1 VRDRIVLVVACCL
14 TLPTAGP
21 AFSQDV
27 VYPGS
32 TVQGDILRGQ
42 GQLLKGM
49 AWYERNAARAAVGR
63 FGTRD

>member
-1 VRDRIVLVVACCL
+1 VRDRIVLVACCL
-14 TLPTAGP
+14 TLPTARP

-42 GQLLKGM
+42 GQFLKGM
-49 AWYERNAARAAVGR
+49 A
-63 FGTRD
+63 